1 VLALNAQ
8 AENRWLASNHL
19 VLWTAY
25 QPPGRFWLL
34 QSVEG
39 AAGLLLAVILG
50 AATVLL
56 VRRRSA

>member
-8 AENRWLASNHL
+8 AENRWLAGHLL

-39 AAGLLLAVILG
+39 AAGLLLAIILG
-50 AATVLL
+50 TATVLL
-56 VRRRSA
+56 VRRHTA